1 MIEVK
6 VGKLPVI
13 ASTCN
18 FISKLLQRG
27 KIWWLFAQLP

>member
-18 FISKLLQRG
+18 FMSKLLQGG
-27 KIWWLFAQLP
+27 KIW